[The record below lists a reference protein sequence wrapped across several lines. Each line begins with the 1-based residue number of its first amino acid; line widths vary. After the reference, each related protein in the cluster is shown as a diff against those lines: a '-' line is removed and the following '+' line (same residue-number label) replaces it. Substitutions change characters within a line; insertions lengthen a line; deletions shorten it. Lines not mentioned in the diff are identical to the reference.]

1 MKKVFLFI
9 ISLLIIAAC
18 SKKDVK
24 FEAFSAE
31 AFAYDIGDGTAEVNA
46 TVRVKGFTQTEKD
59 DNYNAVV
66 AYEIDMI
73 KPDNSVQKNI
83 FTFVQSS
90 EKKEAISDIPLEA
103 QFSLDSSYAEGAYT
117 LVYKISDK
125 NSEKKIE
132 AKVNFDLKW
141 EL

>member
-1 MKKVFLFI
+1 MKKLLLVVIGLFV
-9 ISLLIIAAC
+9 IAAC

-46 TVRVKGFTQTEKD
+46 TVRVKGFTQIENENLYK
-59 DNYNAVV
+59 AAV
-66 AYEIDMI
+66 AYEIDII
-73 KPDNSVQKNI
+73 KPDSSIQKSVFKFVQK
-83 FTFVQSS
+83 S
-90 EKKEAISDIPLEA
+90 EEKEAIGDIPLEA
-103 QFSLDSSYAEGAYT
+103 QFSLDSTYLEGTYT
-117 LVYKISDK
+117 LIYKISDK
-125 NSEKKIE
+125 NSENKIE

>member
-1 MKKVFLFI
+1 MKKVLLII
-9 ISLLIIAAC
+9 ISLFVIAAC

-59 DNYNAVV
+59 NSYNAEVE
-66 AYEIDMI
+66 YEVDLI
-73 KPDNSVQKNI
+73 KPDSTIRISVFKYIQKAEK
-83 FTFVQSS
+83 S
-90 EKKEAISDIPLEA
+90 EPIGDIALET
-103 QFSLDSSYAEGAYT
+103 QFNLDSTYQAGAYT

-125 NSEKKIE
+125 KSDNSLQS
-132 AKVNFDLKW
+132 KVNFNLTW

>member
-1 MKKVFLFI
+1 MKKIFLVIITLFVI
-9 ISLLIIAAC
+9 ISC

-31 AFAYDIGDGTAEVNA
+31 AFAFDIGDGTAEVNA

-59 DNYNAVV
+59 NNYKAAV
-66 AYEIDMI
+66 AYEVDMI
-73 KPDNSVQKNI
+73 KPDNSVQKSV
-83 FTFVQSS
+83 FKFVQNS
-90 EKKEAISDIPLEA
+90 EEKEAIADIPLEA
-103 QFSLDSSYAEGAYT
+103 QFSLDTTYAEGTYT

-125 NSEKKIE
+125 NSENKIE

>member
-1 MKKVFLFI
+1 MKKIFLFI
-9 ISLLIIAAC
+9 ISLLVVAAC

-59 DNYNAVV
+59 NNYKAEV
-66 AYEIDMI
+66 AYEVDLV
-73 KPDNSVQKNI
+73 KPDSSVQRSI
-83 FTFVQSS
+83 FKFVQQS
-90 EKKEAISDIPLEA
+90 EEKEAIGDIPLEA
-103 QFSLDSSYAEGAYT
+103 QFSLDSTYAEGTYT

-125 NSEKKIE
+125 NSENKIE
-132 AKVNFDLKW
+132 AKVYFDLKW
-141 EL
+141 DL